1 MKNVL
6 HIHGMQKSACI
17 SSILVAAL
25 LSPQPFGKVKCVLA
39 VHTLYSKTQDTS
51 RPSVQ
56 KAK

>member
-6 HIHGMQKSACI
+6 HTPGMQKSACL

-25 LSPQPFGKVKCVLA
+25 LSPQPFGEVKHVVA
-39 VHTLYSKTQDTS
+39 VHTLYSKTQDSS
-51 RPSVQ
+51 RASVQ